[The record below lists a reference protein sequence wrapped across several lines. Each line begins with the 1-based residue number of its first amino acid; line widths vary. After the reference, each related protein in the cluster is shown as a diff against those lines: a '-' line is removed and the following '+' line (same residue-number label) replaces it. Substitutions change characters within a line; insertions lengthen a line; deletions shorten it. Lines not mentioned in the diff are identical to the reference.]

1 MDPARLVFLDESGAQ
16 TSMTRTRGRAPR
28 GQRVVAKVPGG
39 HWKVVTMISAV
50 RTSGPF
56 AAASIVGATDSD
68 VFRTYVRE
76 ILTPQ
81 LRPGDVVVMDNLTP
95 HKASGVR
102 EAIEAAGAALRYL
115 PPYSPDLQSD
125 REPVEQGEGQAAITR
140 GPRHR
145 HASRRDRRRP
155 NDRHA
160 GRLRRLLPTL
170 RVYRYFGGRAALVH
184 IRRNPY
190 DVFQSSLHTIRKV
203 TPWGALQ
210 RPRLDDEERAIRQYR
225 EVYDAFFE
233 ERGRIPSGRLHELT
247 FEALERDPLG
257 ELRKVYAA
265 LALPEFERA
274 EPAVREYVNSISGY
288 AKNAYAEL
296 SPDVRERIAHEWR
309 RCFDEWGYPV

>member
-1 MDPARLVFLDESGAQ
+1 
-16 TSMTRTRGRAPR
+16 
-28 GQRVVAKVPGG
+28 
-39 HWKVVTMISAV
+39 
-50 RTSGPF
+50 
-56 AAASIVGATDSD
+56 
-68 VFRTYVRE
+68 
-76 ILTPQ
+76 
-81 LRPGDVVVMDNLTP
+81 
-95 HKASGVR
+95 
-102 EAIEAAGAALRYL
+102 
-115 PPYSPDLQSD
+115 
-125 REPVEQGEGQAAITR
+125 
-140 GPRHR
+140 
-145 HASRRDRRRP
+145 
-155 NDRHA
+155 
-160 GRLRRLLPTL
+160 
-170 RVYRYFGGRAALVH
+170 
-184 IRRNPY
+184 
-190 DVFQSSLHTIRKV
+190 VFQSSLHTIRKV

-274 EPAVREYVNSISGY
+274 EPAVREYVNSISEY